1 MIDSEEQ
8 QEKTEVPQGDDE
20 TAMESTVQAPAL
32 TGEARHALYVLLV
45 KLADRCLGHAHAKEQ
60 PDEPNPFPRITVFA
74 DHVSFPHYLSLTK
87 HFFSINRAL
96 EEAATALKGMLADKP
111 FVASLLLE
119 WFANAHFSS
128 SDPKT
133 TLFFPLQRGVTC
145 GEDAIVRDAGGA
157 GEGRDRLRVAACGAD
172 EARDGAMRD

>member
-1 MIDSEEQ
+1 MIDSEEH

-74 DHVSFPHYLSLTK
+74 DHVSFHIISLSQNTFSRLTGHWK
-87 HFFSINRAL
+87 
-96 EEAATALKGMLADKP
+96 
-111 FVASLLLE
+111 
-119 WFANAHFSS
+119 
-128 SDPKT
+128 
-133 TLFFPLQRGVTC
+133 
-145 GEDAIVRDAGGA
+145 
-157 GEGRDRLRVAACGAD
+157 RLR
-172 EARDGAMRD
+172 RR

>member
-74 DHVSFPHYLSLTK
+74 
-87 HFFSINRAL
+87 INRAL